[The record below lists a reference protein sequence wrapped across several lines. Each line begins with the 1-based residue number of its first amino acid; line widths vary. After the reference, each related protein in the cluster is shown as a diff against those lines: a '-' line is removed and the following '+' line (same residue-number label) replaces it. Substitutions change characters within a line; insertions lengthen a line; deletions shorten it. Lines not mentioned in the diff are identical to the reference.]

1 MPSTLNRQL
10 DAIRAE
16 FVAAQERLHRL
27 ARSTPEAAWNRR
39 PTHARWSI
47 AECVGH
53 LNLTA
58 EAYLPLLRDALE
70 RARRLSGSAPKRYR
84 RDPVGWILWRTQGP
98 PVRHRLK
105 TIAQFV
111 PRSSQPRAELLAEFE
126 RLQQAQISCVGEAN
140 GLRLAQVWIRSPF
153 DPRIRYN
160 TYSCL
165 TILPRHQHR
174 HLWQAEQV
182 WTELSD
188 SFSRTANGRFRD

>member
-1 MPSTLNRQL
+1 VIQGTPLHPQL
-10 DAIRAE
+10 EAVRAE
-16 FVAAQERLHRL
+16 FVSAQGRLHQL
-27 ARSTPEAAWNRR
+27 IRSVPRAVWNQR
-39 PTHARWSI
+39 PDPARWSV

-58 EAYLPLLRDALE
+58 IAYLPLLRDALE
-70 RARRLSGSAPKRYR
+70 RARRLSRPAPKRYR
-84 RDPVGWILWRTQGP
+84 RDPIGWILWRTQGP

-105 TIAQFV
+105 TIAAFV
-111 PRSSQPRAELLAEFE
+111 PGANQLPAELIAEFD
-126 RLQQAQISCVGEAN
+126 RLQDAQISCVREAD
-140 GLRLAQVWIRSPF
+140 GLPLGRIWIRSPF

-182 WTELSD
+182 WARLSD
-188 SFSRTANGRFRD
+188 SSTRAKS